1 MNRDKWDEEMKE
13 VIRKKVEGRRKKK
26 EEKTYPRRSRKGTNL
41 TGDTCKNSK
50 CKLNE
55 DEWDGVMIEFY

>member
-26 EEKTYPRRSRKGTNL
+26 KEKRKNFSTKITKRHEFNRRHLQKQQVQVERR
-41 TGDTCKNSK
+41 
-50 CKLNE
+50 
-55 DEWDGVMIEFY
+55 